1 MQNQD
6 NLEKVKQFN
15 FKIKK
20 EICSNNNQDF
30 IVIFSNES
38 ENKLSIKAIKDGF
51 TKKIYTN
58 TFSVKEIQ

>member
-30 IVIFSNES
+30 IVIFSNE
-38 ENKLSIKAIKDGF
+38 
-51 TKKIYTN
+51 
-58 TFSVKEIQ
+58 